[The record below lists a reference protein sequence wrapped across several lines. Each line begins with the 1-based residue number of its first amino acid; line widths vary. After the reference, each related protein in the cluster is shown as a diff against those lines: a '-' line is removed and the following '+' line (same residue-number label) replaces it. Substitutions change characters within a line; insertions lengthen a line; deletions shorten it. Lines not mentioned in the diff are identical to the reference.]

1 MGSSQ
6 STPDAAIHRAIDEI
20 EKQRSEIVEVQEENV
35 AQATRLH
42 AMAQQ
47 AFASG
52 AKAIAVLHMRR
63 RRQLLRHMDGIAGIV
78 ETLDAHRNAL
88 ETKLITSRTMDVMRT
103 TAVTLSRN
111 MADINNADSLMMDG
125 DETLDALSDLTSALS
140 TCDGDTDDDLLL
152 ALEQSAS
159 STIDELAELPK
170 VPAKELAVP
179 IRINDDAAFVENL
192 EMEVARLML
201 PDAPTHEL
209 PDVHPRPPPYACR
222 ANIATAPGSAA
233 VLI

>member
-6 STPDAAIHRAIDEI
+6 SAPDAAIHRAIDEI
-20 EKQRSEIVEVQEENV
+20 EKQRAEIVDVQEENV

-88 ETKLITSRTMDVMRT
+88 ETKLITSRTMEVMRT
-103 TAVTLSRN
+103 TADTLSRN
-111 MADINNADSLMMDG
+111 MADINNADALMMDG
-125 DETLDALSDLTSALS
+125 DETRDALSDLTSALS
-140 TCDGDTDDDLLL
+140 TCDGDTDEDLL
-152 ALEQSAS
+152 AS
-159 STIDELAELPK
+159 LAEDQLSLDDPSLQLPD
-170 VPAKELAVP
+170 VPTKQLGVP
-179 IRINDDAAFVENL
+179 LRINDDAAFIENL
-192 EMEVARLML
+192 ETEVARLML

-209 PDVHPRPPPYACR
+209 PDIHPRPPPYACR
-222 ANIATAPGSAA
+222 ANIATAPGASA